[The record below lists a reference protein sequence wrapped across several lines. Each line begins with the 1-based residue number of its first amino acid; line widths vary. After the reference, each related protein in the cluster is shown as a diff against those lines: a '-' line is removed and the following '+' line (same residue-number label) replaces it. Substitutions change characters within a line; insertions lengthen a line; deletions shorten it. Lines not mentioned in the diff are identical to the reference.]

1 MLILLD
7 IDGVMVPANS
17 WKRPEILEDGFM
29 NFSLQAIKALEKIIS
44 STSADI
50 LLTTSHK
57 DSFTLNQW
65 KSIFDKR
72 NIKVGKI
79 EKLPKNIDYLNR
91 RDEILNWFHST
102 NDHQS
107 FIIIDDDKSLNS
119 LPSDLKNRL
128 VQTSATVG
136 LTNYLADEAI
146 RKLKEQ
152 QLELVE

>member
-17 WKRPEILEDGFM
+17 WKRPEILEDNFM
-29 NFSLQAIKALEKIIS
+29 NFSLQATKALEKIIS

-57 DSFTLNQW
+57 DSFSLNQW
-65 KSIFDKR
+65 KKIFENR
-72 NIKVGKI
+72 NINIRKI
-79 EKLPKNIDYLNR
+79 GKLPKNINNLNR
-91 RDEILNWFHST
+91 KDEVLDWFTS
-102 NDHQS
+102 NNIAQN

-119 LPSDLKNRL
+119 LPGFLKNRL

-136 LTNYLADEAI
+136 LTDFLADEAI
-146 RKLKEQ
+146 RKLREQ
-152 QLELVE
+152 EYELV

>member
-17 WKRPEILEDGFM
+17 WKRPEILEDNFM
-29 NFSLQAIKALEKIIS
+29 NFSIQATKALEKIIS

-57 DSFTLNQW
+57 DTFSLNQW
-65 KSIFDKR
+65 KKIFENR
-72 NIKVGKI
+72 NINIRKI
-79 EKLPKNIDYLNR
+79 GKLPKNINNLNR
-91 RDEILNWFHST
+91 KDEVLDWFTS
-102 NDHQS
+102 NNIAQN

-119 LPSDLKNRL
+119 LPDFLKNRL

-136 LTNYLADEAI
+136 LTDFLADEAI
-146 RKLKEQ
+146 RKLREQ
-152 QLELVE
+152 EYELV

>member
-17 WKRPEILEDGFM
+17 WKRPEILEDNFM
-29 NFSLQAIKALEKIIS
+29 NFSIQATKALEKIIS

-57 DSFTLNQW
+57 DSFSLNQW
-65 KSIFDKR
+65 KKIFENR
-72 NIKVGKI
+72 NINIRKI
-79 EKLPKNIDYLNR
+79 GKLPKNINNLNR
-91 RDEILNWFHST
+91 KDEVLDWFTS
-102 NDHQS
+102 NNIAQN

-119 LPSDLKNRL
+119 LPGFLKNRL

-136 LTNYLADEAI
+136 LTDFLADEAI
-146 RKLKEQ
+146 RKLREQ
-152 QLELVE
+152 EYELV